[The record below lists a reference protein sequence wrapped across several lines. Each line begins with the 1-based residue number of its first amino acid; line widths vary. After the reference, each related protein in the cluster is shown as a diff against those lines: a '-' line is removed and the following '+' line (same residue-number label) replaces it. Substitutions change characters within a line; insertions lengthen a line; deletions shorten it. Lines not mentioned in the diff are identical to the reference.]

1 MLLRA
6 SEPEQATVRAAV
18 ECVGNTEGAIKNRAR
33 ICLRQ
38 VGKNPIMVKH
48 FPACSKLDAM
58 DRWNEIEV
66 FTRVAELGSISKAA
80 DALGM
85 SVSATSRHLIGL
97 EERLKVRLIQR
108 TTRQLYLT
116 VEGERFYAQSKE
128 FLQGMKEAEVSISDI
143 ALNPTGL
150 LRVSASLSFCLLHLN
165 PLITQFTK
173 EYPKVTFD
181 VVASNRYYDIIEN
194 GVDVAIR
201 TRRIESDSSI
211 TIRRLA
217 ETRRLLAASP
227 EYLARRG
234 VPTHPDELRD
244 HNLILYTLADNWNQ
258 FTFRRNGETITVP
271 VTGMI
276 NSNDGQI
283 IVKAAL
289 DGLGIVAQPTY
300 IIAEDLAS
308 KRLVRVLDD
317 WDLPRLTMN
326 IAFPTKAYL
335 PARTR
340 LFIDY
345 LVRRFKDNDYEAQW
359 TK

>member
-1 MLLRA
+1 
-6 SEPEQATVRAAV
+6 
-18 ECVGNTEGAIKNRAR
+18 
-33 ICLRQ
+33 
-38 VGKNPIMVKH
+38 
-48 FPACSKLDAM
+48 M

-66 FTRVAELGSISKAA
+66 FTHVAELGSVSKAA
-80 DALGM
+80 QALGM
-85 SVSATSRHLIGL
+85 SVSATSRHLIAL

-116 VEGERFYAQSKE
+116 VEGEKFFAQSKE
-128 FLQGMKEAEVSISDI
+128 FLQGMKEAEINISDV

-165 PLITQFTK
+165 PIIAQFTK
-173 EYPKVTFD
+173 EYPNVTFD

-201 TRRIESDSSI
+201 TRRVESDSSI

-227 EYLARRG
+227 SYLAQRG
-234 VPTHPDELRD
+234 LPTHPAELKD
-244 HNLILYTLADNWNQ
+244 HDLILYTLADNWNQ
-258 FTFRRNGETITVP
+258 LAFSRNGETVTMP
-271 VTGMI
+271 VNGMI

-283 IVKAAL
+283 LVKAAL
-289 DGLGIVAQPTY
+289 DGLGILAQPTY
-300 IIAEDLAS
+300 IIAEELS
-308 KRLVRVLDD
+308 SGRLVRVLDD

-345 LVRRFKDNDYEAQW
+345 LVRNFKDSDYEAQW
-359 TK
+359 TR

>member
-1 MLLRA
+1 
-6 SEPEQATVRAAV
+6 
-18 ECVGNTEGAIKNRAR
+18 
-33 ICLRQ
+33 
-38 VGKNPIMVKH
+38 
-48 FPACSKLDAM
+48 M
-58 DRWNEIEV
+58 DRWSEIEV
-66 FTRVAELGSISKAA
+66 FTHVAELGSVSKAA
-80 DALGM
+80 QALGM
-85 SVSATSRHLIGL
+85 SVSAASRHLIAL
-97 EERLKVRLIQR
+97 EERLRVRLIQR

-116 VEGERFYAQSKE
+116 VEGEKFFAQSKE
-128 FLQGMKEAEVSISDI
+128 FLQGMKEAEINISDV

-165 PLITQFTK
+165 PIIAQFTK
-173 EYPKVTFD
+173 EYPNVTFD

-201 TRRIESDSSI
+201 TRRVESDSSI

-227 EYLARRG
+227 EYLAQRG
-234 VPTHPDELRD
+234 APTHPAELKD
-244 HNLILYTLADNWNQ
+244 HDLILYTLADNWNQ
-258 FTFRRNGETITVP
+258 LAFSRNGETVTMP
-271 VTGMI
+271 VNGLI
-276 NSNDGQI
+276 NSNDGQV

-289 DGLGIVAQPTY
+289 DGLGILAQPTY
-300 IIAEDLAS
+300 IIAEELS
-308 KRLVRVLDD
+308 SGRLVRVLDH

-345 LVRRFKDNDYEAQW
+345 LVRNFKDSDYEGQW
-359 TK
+359 TL

>member
-1 MLLRA
+1 
-6 SEPEQATVRAAV
+6 
-18 ECVGNTEGAIKNRAR
+18 
-33 ICLRQ
+33 
-38 VGKNPIMVKH
+38 
-48 FPACSKLDAM
+48 M

-66 FTRVAELGSISKAA
+66 FTHVAELGSVSKAA
-80 DALGM
+80 QALGM
-85 SVSATSRHLIGL
+85 SVSATSRHLIAL

-116 VEGERFYAQSKE
+116 VEGEKFFAQSKE
-128 FLQGMKEAEVSISDI
+128 FLQGMKEAEINISDV

-165 PLITQFTK
+165 PIIAQFTK
-173 EYPKVTFD
+173 EYPNVTFD

-201 TRRIESDSSI
+201 TRRVESDSSI

-227 EYLARRG
+227 AYLAQRG
-234 VPTHPDELRD
+234 LPTHPAELKD
-244 HNLILYTLADNWNQ
+244 HDLILYTLADNWNQ
-258 FTFRRNGETITVP
+258 LAFSRNGETVTMP
-271 VTGMI
+271 VNGMI

-283 IVKAAL
+283 LVKAAL
-289 DGLGIVAQPTY
+289 DGLGILAQPTY
-300 IIAEDLAS
+300 IIAEELS
-308 KRLVRVLDD
+308 SGRLVRVLDD

-345 LVRRFKDNDYEAQW
+345 LVRNFKDSDYEAQW
-359 TK
+359 TR